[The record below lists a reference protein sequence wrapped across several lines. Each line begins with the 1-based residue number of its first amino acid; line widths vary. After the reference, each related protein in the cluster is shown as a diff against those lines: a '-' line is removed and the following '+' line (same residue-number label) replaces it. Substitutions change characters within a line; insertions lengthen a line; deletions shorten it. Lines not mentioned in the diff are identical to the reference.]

1 MAVSATAVHNNPGRF
16 DTSWDVTAT
25 ADADTGTTITHGIP
39 NITDANDELKVT
51 FEPLLQALAAVSAW
65 AVTARGPTTLTIA
78 KGTGVGSGNA
88 NAQVRVRI
96 ERRHGING

>member
-1 MAVSATAVHNNPGRF
+1 MAVSAAAVHKSPGRF

-51 FEPLLQALAAVSAW
+51 FEPLLQAQAAISAW
-65 AVTARGPTTLTIA
+65 AVTARSPADVTIA
-78 KGTGVGSGNA
+78 KGTDVGSGSLS
-88 NAQVRVRI
+88 AQVRVRI